1 MVMRCYHG
9 DGSVTM
15 VMRCYHGDGIVT
27 MVMSVVAMFPRV
39 QKVLRDK

>member
-1 MVMRCYHG
+1 MMRCYHG
-9 DGSVTM
+9 DGS
-15 VMRCYHGDGIVT
+15 VT